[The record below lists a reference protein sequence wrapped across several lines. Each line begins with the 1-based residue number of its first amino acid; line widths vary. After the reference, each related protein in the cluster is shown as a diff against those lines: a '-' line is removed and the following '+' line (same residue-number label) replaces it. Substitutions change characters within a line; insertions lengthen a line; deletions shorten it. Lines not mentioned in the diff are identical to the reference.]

1 MHLILDSSLLGELK
15 HHSRYMSTSKA
26 GTMPNSS
33 TIERERQANQILRY
47 KLRWRQQYLVV
58 NLASTTRKMYHSV
71 LDSQAWLVDRLK
83 LSSLKG
89 VCLDPALGE
98 AEIELWAE
106 ACAQANKT
114 AFVRLPAQLKRA
126 KQRNVFG
133 GKLQEFL
140 DRAIAALLILLL
152 SPVLLAL
159 LCISCWRSPNPF
171 TCDRQWYVSQQGKLF
186 RLYKFQL
193 IATANSKRR
202 DNDAQHESKNLL
214 ERYGRSQLEDLDR
227 WLRRYHFDRL
237 PKLFNALRG
246 EIGIVERRD
255 LTLEQVV
262 RLSLD
267 KKPLDKKPLLE
278 TRHQEPQSERSIE
291 KLHSV

>member
-1 MHLILDSSLLGELK
+1 
-15 HHSRYMSTSKA
+15 MSTSKA
-26 GTMPNSS
+26 GIMPNSS
-33 TIERERQANQILRY
+33 TIERERQTNQILRY

-58 NLASTTRKMYHSV
+58 NLASTRKMYLSS
-71 LDSQAWLVDRLK
+71 LDSQEWLVDRLK

-89 VCLDPALGE
+89 VCLDPNLGE
-98 AEIELWAE
+98 AEIELWAD
-106 ACAQANKT
+106 ACAQTNKT
-114 AFVRLPAQLKRA
+114 AFLRLPPQLKRA
-126 KQRNVFG
+126 KRQNLMG
-133 GKLQEFL
+133 GRLQELL

-152 SPVLLAL
+152 SPALLAL

-193 IATANSKRR
+193 IATANSRLR
-202 DNDAQHESKNLL
+202 ENDAQHESKSLL
-214 ERYGRSQLEDLDR
+214 ERYGRFRLEDVDR
-227 WLRRYHFDRL
+227 WLRKYHFDRL

-246 EIGIVERRD
+246 EIRIVERRY

-267 KKPLDKKPLLE
+267 KKTLDKKQLLE
-278 TRHQEPQSERSIE
+278 RRHQELQSECSIE

>member
-1 MHLILDSSLLGELK
+1 
-15 HHSRYMSTSKA
+15 MSTSKA
-26 GTMPNSS
+26 GIMPNSS
-33 TIERERQANQILRY
+33 TIERERQTNQILRY

-58 NLASTTRKMYHSV
+58 NLASTRKMYLSR
-71 LDSQAWLVDRLK
+71 LDSQEWLVDRLK

-89 VCLDPALGE
+89 VCLDPNLGE
-98 AEIELWAE
+98 AEIELWAD

-114 AFVRLPAQLKRA
+114 AFLRLPPQLKRA
-126 KQRNVFG
+126 KRQNLIG
-133 GKLQEFL
+133 GKLQELL

-152 SPVLLAL
+152 SPALLAL

-193 IATANSKRR
+193 IATANPKQRE
-202 DNDAQHESKNLL
+202 NDAQYESKNLL

-246 EIGIVERRD
+246 EIGIVERRY

-267 KKPLDKKPLLE
+267 KKTLDKKQLLE
-278 TRHQEPQSERSIE
+278 ARHQEPQSERSIE
-291 KLHSV
+291 KLHSVGVKYKH

>member
-1 MHLILDSSLLGELK
+1 
-15 HHSRYMSTSKA
+15 MSTSKA
-26 GTMPNSS
+26 GIMPNSS
-33 TIERERQANQILRY
+33 TIERERQANQFLRY
-47 KLRWRQQYLVV
+47 KLKWRQQYLVV
-58 NLASTTRKMYHSV
+58 NLASTTRKMYLSG
-71 LDSQAWLVDRLK
+71 LDTQEWLVNRLK

-89 VCLDPALGE
+89 VCLDPNLGE
-98 AEIELWAE
+98 TEIEIWAD
-106 ACAQANKT
+106 ACAQADKT
-114 AFVRLPAQLKRA
+114 AFLRLPPQLKRA
-126 KQRNVFG
+126 KRQNLIG
-133 GKLQEFL
+133 GKLQKLL

-152 SPVLLAL
+152 SPALLAL

-202 DNDAQHESKNLL
+202 ENDAQHESKNLL
-214 ERYGRSQLEDLDR
+214 ERYGCSQLEDLDR

-246 EIGIVERRD
+246 EIGIVERRY
-255 LTLEQVV
+255 LTLGQVV

-278 TRHQEPQSERSIE
+278 ARHQEPQSERSIE
-291 KLHSV
+291 KLHSVGVEYKH